1 MVRVPPVRIRRL
13 NVRDLRADGR
23 YVLYWMTTARRLS
36 SNFSLDRAV
45 DLALSIGKPLVILE
59 SLATDDPY
67 ASDRL
72 HQFVLEGMADHAR
85 AATRT
90 GAVYYPY
97 IERRRGESAGL
108 IEAMTSPSCAV
119 VTDDYPVS
127 SVQHALRD
135 LSPRLPVPF
144 EAVDSNGI
152 LPMQLVADPF
162 GTARAFRAHL
172 QRHLRAHLDEWPSK
186 HPLSRLP
193 IIKGSV
199 PLLPD
204 ALRERW
210 RSASVSEFAAP
221 ARLLTQLP
229 IDHSVTKSSIAG
241 GAKAAAATLRAFV
254 DDSLELYGERQRHP
268 DLEGT
273 SHLSPYLHFGHIA
286 AHDVFA
292 AVMTHEQWTSRQLGT
307 RGGGRREG
315 WWGVRPGAEAFLDQI
330 VTWREL
336 GFNMCAT
343 RPEAYD
349 RYDSLPAWARATLES
364 HAHDRRAPAYS
375 VDELES
381 AATHDPVW
389 NAAQRQLTRDG
400 WMHNYLR
407 MLWGKKILEWTPSPE
422 AALDAMTRLMDKH
435 AIDGRDPNSYS
446 GYCWTLGRYDRPWP
460 PERPIFGSV
469 RYMSSAST
477 VRKLKMKRY
486 LEKYGPE

>member
-13 NVRDLRADGR
+13 NERELRADGR

-45 DLALSIGKPLVILE
+45 DLALSTGRPLVILE
-59 SLATDDPY
+59 SLAADAPY

-72 HQFVLEGMADHAR
+72 HQFVLEGMRDHAR
-85 AATRT
+85 AAARS

-97 IERRRGESAGL
+97 IERRRHESRGL
-108 IEAMTSPSCAV
+108 LEALASPACAV

-127 SVQHALRD
+127 SVQRLLRALA
-135 LSPRLPVPF
+135 PRLPVPF

-152 LPMQLVADPF
+152 LPVHLVADPF
-162 GTARAFRAHL
+162 ATARAFRAHL
-172 QRHLRAHLDEWPSK
+172 QRQLSAHLDEWPST

-193 IIKGSV
+193 V
-199 PLLPD
+199 PKEPMSLLPD
-204 ALRERW
+204 SIQHRW
-210 RSASVSEFAAP
+210 PSASVSELAAP
-221 ARLLTQLP
+221 ARLIAELP
-229 IDHSVTKSSIAG
+229 IDHSVARSSIAG
-241 GAKAAAATLRAFV
+241 GAKSAVAALRSFV
-254 DDSLELYGERQRHP
+254 DNALELYVERQRHP
-268 DLEGT
+268 DLNGT

-315 WWGVRPGAEAFLDQI
+315 WWGVRPGAEAFLDQV

-349 RYDSLPAWARATLES
+349 TYDSLPAWARATLES
-364 HAHDRRAPAYS
+364 HALDRRAPVYAI
-375 VDELES
+375 DELES

-389 NAAQRQLTRDG
+389 NAAQRQLSREG

-422 AALDAMTRLMDKH
+422 AALDAMMRLMDKH
-435 AIDGRDPNSYS
+435 AIDGRDPTSYS

-460 PERPIFGSV
+460 PERPIFGTV

-486 LEKYGPE
+486 LEEYGPE